1 MKESDTSKYSFSM
14 SFFSFIEGAVSPSFW
29 MYLGFSL
36 PLTLIIL
43 AACWFWY
50 RRDKSFQAEFDR
62 RLEQSMPIWKS
73 EKLVS

>member
-1 MKESDTSKYSFSM
+1 
-14 SFFSFIEGAVSPSFW
+14 
-29 MYLGFSL
+29 LGFSL